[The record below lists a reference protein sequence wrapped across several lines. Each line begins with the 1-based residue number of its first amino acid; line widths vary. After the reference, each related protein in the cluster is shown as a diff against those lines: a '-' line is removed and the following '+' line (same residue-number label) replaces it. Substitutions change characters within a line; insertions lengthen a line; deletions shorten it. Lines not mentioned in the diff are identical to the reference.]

1 MKKLFLIVGMILF
14 VCLSCN
20 KEKREETPNV
30 SDQNVV
36 LILNEGNFGWGNAD
50 FGFYNIETHQYSDK
64 VFETVNNRPLGDVLQ
79 SGIIHDDEIYLVL
92 NNSGTIEVVDKETF
106 KHKRTISNLGSPRYL
121 ALIENTDEAFL
132 TDTYSNKVIRL
143 NLKTGEILTTIPVY
157 GWQDKVVSMKG
168 QFFAVQSL
176 LSKKVYLIS
185 AKNNEVVDSLEFS
198 GDMGKLQGYD
208 GKAYLLDKGS
218 KSIIWEINENGE
230 RLEYLN
236 GAGEIDLFE
245 ITSQGCYFL
254 SKGKLNLFSTS
265 GLNVIAEIPST
276 GKYYAM
282 SFNSNSKQLFIS
294 DARDYVRKGKVY
306 VIHESGKINDEIE
319 AGVIPNGFL
328 AK

>member
-1 MKKLFLIVGMILF
+1 MKKIFLIVGMLLF
-14 VCLSCN
+14 VCISCN
-20 KEKREETPNV
+20 KEKREETPIA
-30 SDQNVV
+30 SDQNGV

-92 NNSGTIEVVDKETF
+92 NNSGTIEVIDKKTF

-121 ALIENTDEAFL
+121 ALIDNTDEAYL

-143 NLKTGEILTTIPVY
+143 NLKTGKILGSIPVY
-157 GWQDKVVSMKG
+157 GWQDKVVPMKG
-168 QFFAVQSL
+168 QYFAVQSL

-185 AKNNEVVDSLEFS
+185 STNNEVVDSLEFS
-198 GDMGKLQGYD
+198 GDVGKLQGYN
-208 GKAYLLDKGS
+208 GKAYLLDIGS
-218 KSIIWEINENGE
+218 QSVIWEINEKGE
-230 RLEYLN
+230 KLEYLT
-236 GAGEIDLFE
+236 GEGEIDLFE
-245 ITSQGCYFL
+245 ISSKGCYFL
-254 SKGKLNLFSTS
+254 SKGKLSLFSTS
-265 GLNVIAEIPST
+265 GINVIAEIPST

-319 AGVIPNGFL
+319 SGVIPNGFL